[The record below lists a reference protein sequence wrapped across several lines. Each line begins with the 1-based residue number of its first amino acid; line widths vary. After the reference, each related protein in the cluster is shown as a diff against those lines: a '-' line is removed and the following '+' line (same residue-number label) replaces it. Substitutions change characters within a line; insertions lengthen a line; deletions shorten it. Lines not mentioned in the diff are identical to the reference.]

1 MTTDAAEQMAT
12 SARRPGVCVG
22 VPVLA
27 STITV
32 LGVPEWAVP
41 RLRATTLIAE
51 GTRWC
56 PRTVVTGPPV
66 ISMGIHP
73 GPDHFVR
80 GADRWGQRLE
90 RPGR

>member
-1 MTTDAAEQMAT
+1 MTTDAAEQVAT
-12 SARRPGVCVG
+12 SAGRPGGCVG

-41 RLRATTLIAE
+41 RLRATKLIAE

-56 PRTVVTGPPV
+56 PHPV
-66 ISMGIHP
+66 GDDEDGLHQAAQHGHAAHGLS
-73 GPDHFVR
+73 
-80 GADRWGQRLE
+80 A
-90 RPGR
+90 